1 MPAPTDTEAHP
12 RSLDLSDTVLG
23 RGRPLVIQRSRLAG
37 FRHHAA
43 PALWPALHPG
53 ATLILTAEQD
63 NPHDPQAVAVY
74 WRGRKLGYLPRAEN
88 LVVSRLLA
96 RRRTLSARIRRL
108 LPEADCDGR
117 LLLDVLML

>member
-12 RSLDLSDTVLG
+12 RSLDLSAAVLG
-23 RGRPLVIQRSRLAG
+23 RPLAIQQSRLAG

-43 PALWPALHPG
+43 PALWSALHPG
-53 ATLILTAEQD
+53 AVLILTAEED

-74 WRGRKLGYLPRAEN
+74 WRGCKLGYLPRAEN

-96 RRRTLSARIRRL
+96 RRRILSARVRRL
-108 LPEADCDGR
+108 LPAAEHDQR